1 MEKRDRMQCGK
12 KWIRWML
19 FPVVGMM
26 GFIPQSVW
34 GEDQSGEVQFFPK
47 DTEEEQAQKLTY
59 ALTGEGLRVSG
70 LLYVNCCGEHFMRYA
85 VTDGKIR
92 LVREDRGDLCD
103 CAWPHPVDFVIP
115 GIPMGTYEVFLTA
128 YDESYPET
136 ADRQTV
142 VGEGLGI
149 DPVSDDKVSYER
161 EGCRITGKT
170 DFRVELFDLSGHKLW
185 QGESRNATIE
195 VPLARFAGKTFLC
208 RLLRKEG
215 TKTIKLMK

>member
-1 MEKRDRMQCGK
+1 MS
-12 KWIRWML
+12 
-19 FPVVGMM
+19 
-26 GFIPQSVW
+26 GF
-34 GEDQSGEVQFFPK
+34 
-47 DTEEEQAQKLTY
+47 
-59 ALTGEGLRVSG
+59 
-70 LLYVNCCGEHFMRYA
+70 LYVNCCGEHFMCYA
-85 VTDGKIR
+85 VTDGEIR

-103 CAWPHPVDFVIP
+103 CACPHPVDFVIP
-115 GIPMGTYEVFLTA
+115 DIPMGTYEVSLAA
-128 YDESYPET
+128 YDEGYPET

-142 VGEGLGI
+142 VGRGLGI

-195 VPLARFAGKTFLC
+195 VPLARFSGKTFLC